1 MKRFLTPILLCCA
14 FGLSAQQVPQYS
26 MYQINPYAY
35 NPAYAGME
43 NTLVATGVY
52 RKQWADLK
60 GAPEG
65 QHVNAHL
72 PLDMISSGIGLKV
85 DNDNIG
91 AHRTTQVLM
100 SFSYRLALGREASL
114 SAGVGGGYMQ
124 YNLDGDKLR
133 APEGTYLEPAFSHN
147 DPLLPEGNV
156 RAGSPVVE
164 AGLFLDWRALQAGLS
179 VQPVFSPV
187 LKPNDQG
194 GFALQPVQHYLF
206 YAAYTIALSEDFSV
220 QPSVLTK
227 TDIKQT
233 QIEISST
240 IRWGEN
246 IFAGASYRGLTAN
259 DRDAVILYGGLR
271 VNEKLSLGYAYDLS
285 LSPLKDVNRGS
296 HELLL
301 RYSLNKPIGAGKLP
315 PIIYNPRFI

>member
-1 MKRFLTPILLCCA
+1 M
-14 FGLSAQQVPQYS
+14 
-26 MYQINPYAY
+26 
-35 NPAYAGME
+35 
-43 NTLVATGVY
+43 VA
-52 RKQWADLK
+52 W
-60 GAPEG
+60 
-65 QHVNAHL
+65 QHVNAHM

-85 DNDNIG
+85 DNDGIG
-91 AHRTTQVLM
+91 AHQTTQILM
-100 SFSYRLALGREASL
+100 SFNYRLALGREATL

-124 YNLDGDKLR
+124 YNLDGNKLR

-187 LKPNDQG
+187 LKPDDQG

-206 YAAYTIALSEDFSV
+206 YAAYTIALSQDFSI

-233 QIEISST
+233 QMEISST

-259 DRDAVILYGGLR
+259 DRDAVVLFGGLR

>member
-1 MKRFLTPILLCCA
+1 MKGFLTPILICSA
-14 FGLSAQQVPQYS
+14 FGLFAQQAPQYS
-26 MYQINPYAY
+26 LYHLNPYAY

-65 QHVNAHL
+65 QHINAHL
-72 PLDMISSGIGLKV
+72 PLDMIRSGIGLKV
-85 DNDNIG
+85 DNDGIG
-91 AHRTTQVLM
+91 AHRTTQVLL
-100 SFSYRLALGREASL
+100 SYSYRLSLGKEATL

-124 YNLDGDKLR
+124 YSLDGDKLR
-133 APEGTYLEPAFSHN
+133 APQGTYLEPVFSHN

-156 RAGSPVVE
+156 QAGSAVVE
-164 AGLFLDWRALQAGLS
+164 AGLFLDWRALQVGMS

-187 LKPNDQG
+187 LRPDDQG
-194 GFALQPVQHYLF
+194 GFALQPVQHYLL
-206 YAAYTIALSEDFSV
+206 YASYSIALGEEFML

-227 TDIKQT
+227 SDITQT
-233 QIEISST
+233 QAEISST
-240 IRWGEN
+240 VRWNEN
-246 IFAGASYRGLTAN
+246 IFAGASFRGFTPN
-259 DRDAVILYGGLR
+259 SQDAVVLFGGLR
-271 VNEKLSLGYAYDLS
+271 VNEKLHLAYAYDLT
-285 LSPLKDVNRGS
+285 LSPLRNVNRGS

-301 RYSLNKPIGAGKLP
+301 RYSLNKPIGSGKLP